1 MSIKTQRISNLLIKE
16 ISDILQN
23 EVHDEDIKFVTIT
36 ACKVDTDLSLAQVY
50 CTVLDD
56 KKKDKFL
63 LGIETDQTV
72 YQSSPSVL
80 ERDVYRNQFLKSRGW
95 KIFRV
100 WSRDWWHNASSVT
113 SSIVKEIE
121 KQRKILEKS

>member
-50 CTVLDD
+50 CTVIDE
-56 KKKDKFL
+56 KNKDKCLHDLNAAKGFIKTEL
-63 LGIETDQTV
+63 AKRKLEIRKIPDLRFIYDNSISYGNKIE
-72 YQSSPSVL
+72 
-80 ERDVYRNQFLKSRGW
+80 
-95 KIFRV
+95 KI
-100 WSRDWWHNASSVT
+100 
-113 SSIVKEIE
+113 IKEINN
-121 KQRKILEKS
+121 